1 MTDKKG
7 TSTEHMMLNRAVS
20 YIRTEEG
27 QKEPK
32 GSGGKLKWFHERRPG
47 REQRARRAGGGLRGR
62 EAARA
67 LAN

>member
-1 MTDKKG
+1 
-7 TSTEHMMLNRAVS
+7 MLNRAVS

-62 EAARA
+62 EAARSGE
-67 LAN
+67 LAVSKNIFLIRTQ

>member
-1 MTDKKG
+1 
-7 TSTEHMMLNRAVS
+7 MLNRAVS

-47 REQRARRAGGGLRGR
+47 REQRARRAGGGLRA
-62 EAARA
+62 ETPRA
-67 LAN
+67 LWRISRFQKHLSH